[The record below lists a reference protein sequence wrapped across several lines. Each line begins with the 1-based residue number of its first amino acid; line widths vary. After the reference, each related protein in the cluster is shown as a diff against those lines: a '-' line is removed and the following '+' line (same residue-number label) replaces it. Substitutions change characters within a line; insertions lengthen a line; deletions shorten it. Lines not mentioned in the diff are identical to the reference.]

1 MRFDFESDEL
11 GKEKTVGTVDER
23 DLFVCYMGPEAWP
36 SHLEATKSDRLPH
49 LLAAAIKARKPE
61 MMKSTEL
68 TICEEEGTESSLGDV
83 LIFPDMIRYRGLTC
97 SNVNTF
103 VEEVLM
109 KDADW
114 HDGFLEA
121 IRGSYVFV
129 CCHESKDSKCGASG
143 PALIRKF
150 KEGIEAQGLGPQVIV
165 RACSHLGGHECL
177 GTVIIFSSDA
187 KGEVTG
193 HWYGYVSPDDVNLL
207 LNKHMRQNETGDH
220 IRRGQLGLSE
230 EQHLEDL
237 ELKRVKNG
245 ITVLKKA
252 GTGTGGEDNLMCS
265 LQDIMD
271 LSPEVENLEFDSSKM
286 KETDAMY
293 LAALAGDGVPQ
304 QIPPCP
310 DAISSESR
318 SEVEVPLQQAPS
330 HQTAI
335 IPQNANSE
343 NGAAEMNGHNTD
355 GLEEENGRSAADKTI
370 LQRSEVEAPLQQ
382 APSHQIAITPENANN
397 EIEAAEVNGHNT
409 DGLEEEN
416 GRSEVQ
422 LSTPL
427 QKKAQPSDEVVW
439 TGSAQSF
446 VANLLKPIQV
456 KPESFEPEALE
467 PLPYHQRAMTEHIQD
482 PNAADPTGLRN
493 DIIKKK
499 FLIPEDFNGEAVL
512 DHSDVHKVRTAQEL
526 RNIIENTSGWL
537 SARITK
543 ALLVNGSVFQIP
555 VHMVIDKTYRKSGA
569 VCVVRGEELP
579 HVPVETSLYTHSLT
593 AVLAERRPQYSHI
606 SDMVIE
612 KHDFRGNLWA
622 RRRYSL
628 QGDNEYHVLQWL
640 PKVVEDTKA
649 IKVNLEMKTQQA
661 EEAPA
666 DDFSIKKCI
675 AVVKTIEELST
686 DEKLQSEELTFTS
699 CTQLSLRAFFRLDC
713 ERTGGRC
720 SGQGAPVLEREW
732 LGFKAAS
739 PTGGSRR
746 DRVVGLL
753 GCGPVL
759 LLARRGGV
767 AAPPSSLWCLLRPR
781 AGCCR
786 PWVASATMLQLG
798 VAGSGRPGW
807 VRLVESGR
815 RLPTARWMAP
825 AWWWRRHGAG
835 GVRVSGYADQLPV
848 AGCVGVWRP
857 VLRVFACV
865 ASADADDAAPV
876 GVVLPS

>member
-1 MRFDFESDEL
+1 MADPSHSSATASDALPAADLPAAALLASAVDTDALHAGHVASAAAADASHAGHLASAAATDAPDAGFPAASTDPDMRFDFESDEL

-304 QIPPCP
+304 Q
-310 DAISSESR
+310 R

-422 LSTPL
+422 
-427 QKKAQPSDEVVW
+427 
-439 TGSAQSF
+439 
-446 VANLLKPIQV
+446 
-456 KPESFEPEALE
+456 
-467 PLPYHQRAMTEHIQD
+467 TEHIQD

-686 DEKLQSEELTFTS
+686 DEKVGSFDIFKDENNRAIFLCADPETRLLWLRK
-699 CTQLSLRAFFRLDC
+699 QLSRI
-713 ERTGGRC
+713 T
-720 SGQGAPVLEREW
+720 
-732 LGFKAAS
+732 
-739 PTGGSRR
+739 
-746 DRVVGLL
+746 
-753 GCGPVL
+753 
-759 LLARRGGV
+759 
-767 AAPPSSLWCLLRPR
+767 
-781 AGCCR
+781 
-786 PWVASATMLQLG
+786 
-798 VAGSGRPGW
+798 
-807 VRLVESGR
+807 
-815 RLPTARWMAP
+815 
-825 AWWWRRHGAG
+825 
-835 GVRVSGYADQLPV
+835 
-848 AGCVGVWRP
+848 
-857 VLRVFACV
+857 
-865 ASADADDAAPV
+865 
-876 GVVLPS
+876 